1 MEQSLA
7 KIHLELN
14 RDYMKKV
21 LPALTNEISKA
32 IIAKYDAEQLL
43 KNRESVSIEIK
54 NELINRAKVFNL
66 VLEDVSIYEL
76 QFGNE
81 FMDSIEK
88 KQVAQQEAE
97 MYKYKVLQKEQKK
110 IAKIT
115 EAEGDSIA
123 AEMIAKAV
131 QSYGEGMIELRKIQA
146 SQEIMSDLAKAK
158 NVGFVPHGNSLLLNL
173 QAKAAN

>member
-1 MEQSLA
+1 
-7 KIHLELN
+7 
-14 RDYMKKV
+14 MKKV
-21 LPALTNEISKA
+21 LPALTNEVSKA
-32 IIAKYDAEQLL
+32 VIAKYDAESLL
-43 KNRESVSIEIK
+43 KNREHVSVEIK
-54 NELINRAKVFNL
+54 NELINRARVFNL

-115 EAEGDSIA
+115 ESEGDAVAS
-123 AEMIAKAV
+123 EMITRAV
-131 QSYGEGMIELRKIQA
+131 
-146 SQEIMSDLAKAK
+146 
-158 NVGFVPHGNSLLLNL
+158 
-173 QAKAAN
+173 